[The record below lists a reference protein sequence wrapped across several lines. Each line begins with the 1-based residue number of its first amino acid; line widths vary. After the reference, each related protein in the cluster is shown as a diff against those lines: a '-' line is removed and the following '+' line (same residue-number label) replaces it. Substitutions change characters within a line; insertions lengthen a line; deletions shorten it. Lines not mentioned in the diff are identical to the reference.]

1 MSTVITLK
9 NVRLS
14 FPQIWTPKA
23 YLEGQTPKFSCNL
36 LLDKATQKDQIEAL
50 REAIKA
56 AAMEAFQGKPPK
68 GIKVCLGDGEEK
80 AYDGYENAMFVSCS
94 SRQRPVIVDR
104 DRTPLVEEDGRPYA
118 GCYVN
123 AAVSLW
129 VQNNQWG
136 KRVNCNLNALQF
148 VRDGESFGSGAV
160 KPDAIFDDIS
170 KESAADV
177 VAESAEDDF
186 LS

>member
-1 MSTVITLK
+1 MSTTIMLK
-9 NVRLS
+9 SVRLS

-23 YLEGQTPKFSCNL
+23 YLEGQTPKFSANF
-36 LLDKATQKDQIEAL
+36 LLDKDVDAKQIEAF
-50 REAIKA
+50 REHIKQ
-56 AAMEAFQGKPPK
+56 AAMEGFAGKPPK

-104 DRTPLVEEDGRPYA
+104 DRSVLVEEDGRPYA

-136 KRVNCNLNALQF
+136 KRINCNLNAIQF
-148 VRDGESFGSGAV
+148 VRDGDSFGSGATKADSV
-160 KPDAIFDDIS
+160 FDDIS
-170 KESAADV
+170 SETAADV
-177 VAESAEDDF
+177 MDEGDDF

>member
-1 MSTVITLK
+1 MSKVITLK

-23 YLEGQTPKFSCNL
+23 YMEGQTPKFSANF
-36 LLDKATQKDQIEAL
+36 LLDKEADLDQIKAFK
-50 REAIKA
+50 EAIKEA
-56 AAMEAFQGKPPK
+56 AATGFNGNIPK
-68 GIKVCLGDGEEK
+68 GIKTCLGDGEEK

-94 SRQRPVIVDR
+94 SRQRPVVIDR

-136 KRVNCNLNALQF
+136 KRVNCNLNAIQF
-148 VRDGESFGSGAV
+148 VKDGDSFGGNSMRV
-160 KPDAIFDDIS
+160 ESVFDDIS
-170 KESAADV
+170 QEQAAD
-177 VAESAEDDF
+177 AAEDDF